1 MSLCGVVPLV
11 VVLEDQTNTTLV
23 MITLE
28 KRLDIDGFIVS
39 GSLDEMQQFSDRMKG
54 CYQIIIEPFEPY
66 LLDELML
73 AFEEEAGPHVQ
84 LDTSEVFTRKG
95 ELILEAI
102 LKPHAPDFANEGDL
116 YPGTSITAC
125 VFPELKYSS
134 GYEYGYP
141 QPSIVGVDRYVDTT
155 ELIDWD
161 SSPTQSWDF

>member
-1 MSLCGVVPLV
+1 
-11 VVLEDQTNTTLV
+11 

-28 KRLDIDGFIVS
+28 KRLDIDGFFVS

-66 LLDELML
+66 LLDELVL
-73 AFEEEAGPHVQ
+73 AFEEEAGPHIQ

-95 ELILEAI
+95 ELILETI
-102 LKPHAPDFANEGDL
+102 RKPHAPDFANEGDL
-116 YPGTSITAC
+116 HPGTSITAC

-134 GYEYGYP
+134 DHEYGYP
-141 QPSIVGVDRYVDTT
+141 QLSIVGVDRYVDST

-161 SSPTQSWDF
+161 SFPTQSWDF